1 MKKQIYIDDQIFPLG
16 TDLSV
21 INEKDNQPQCSK
33 FVGVPS
39 DHFCVPT
46 DFLLK
51 NKIDLKKEFNYE
63 TDFVAIST
71 GGSTEDTDT
80 YLIIPTDLSLVEK
93 KDVKRLTKEILIGS
107 SKFGREETTVETL
120 HINGMWCSESIG
132 LNYISEKANNELN
145 LKTHDD
151 RFGCKNTIVATVMVE
166 SKSIEELELTEQLLS
181 SMKNGDLETILRIFK
196 IKEDE
201 VDPYNEEEWDEHFS
215 HHIQKPDGETNNI
228 DDLITE
234 YKKDPDKF
242 KENINK
248 YIYSDWIDR
257 FPRISTEFRNFVDKY
272 FQEDLPLTKPQVYRS
287 YSPSMEFRT
296 DVNYLLTL
304 DKLEPELRDLITE
317 KIDKELEEIKITLE
331 TSRKHLEGCKKKEKK
346 IPYTEVKI
354 THMGTNDM
362 IKLANKATDLMEF
375 VNFNDLKSISSDE
388 LNKSDEFE
396 YFIDQSN
403 RVIIRLDDVFYKYDI
418 LPDYFSTINTFPNFQ
433 SILDQ
438 LEKEKCKVDKKL
450 QQIEQELLLKRIKTD
465 TEVAM
470 DNFCNCIPTDERA
483 IKLCQEIY
491 KINCGMSYLKR
502 IPEANKE
509 QYSKL
514 CWIMYSNFYNGKNTY
529 GYLDQKLLE

>member
-1 MKKQIYIDDQIFPLG
+1 
-16 TDLSV
+16 
-21 INEKDNQPQCSK
+21 
-33 FVGVPS
+33 
-39 DHFCVPT
+39 
-46 DFLLK
+46 
-51 NKIDLKKEFNYE
+51 
-63 TDFVAIST
+63 
-71 GGSTEDTDT
+71 
-80 YLIIPTDLSLVEK
+80 
-93 KDVKRLTKEILIGS
+93 
-107 SKFGREETTVETL
+107 
-120 HINGMWCSESIG
+120 
-132 LNYISEKANNELN
+132 
-145 LKTHDD
+145 
-151 RFGCKNTIVATVMVE
+151 
-166 SKSIEELELTEQLLS
+166 
-181 SMKNGDLETILRIFK
+181 
-196 IKEDE
+196 
-201 VDPYNEEEWDEHFS
+201 
-215 HHIQKPDGETNNI
+215 
-228 DDLITE
+228 
-234 YKKDPDKF
+234 
-242 KENINK
+242 
-248 YIYSDWIDR
+248 
-257 FPRISTEFRNFVDKY
+257 
-272 FQEDLPLTKPQVYRS
+272 
-287 YSPSMEFRT
+287 MEFRT

-317 KIDKELEEIKITLE
+317 KIDRELEEIKITLE
-331 TSRKHLEGCKKKEKK
+331 ASRKHLKGCKEKEKK

-375 VNFNDLKSISSDE
+375 VNFNSLKSISSDE

-438 LEKEKCKVDKKL
+438 LEKEKCKVDKEL

>member
-21 INEKDNQPQCSK
+21 IDEKDNQPQCSK
-33 FVGVPS
+33 FVGIPS

-51 NKIDLKKEFNYE
+51 NKVDLKKEFNYE
-63 TDFVAIST
+63 TDFVAISI
-71 GGSTEDTDT
+71 GDSAEDT
-80 YLIIPTDLSLVEK
+80 YLIIPTDLSLVSK

-107 SKFGREETTVETL
+107 SRHGKEETVVETL
-120 HINGMWCSESIG
+120 HINGMWCSEDIG
-132 LNYISEKANNELN
+132 LIYVSEKADNELN
-145 LKTHDD
+145 LKTHDA
-151 RFGCKNTIVATVMVE
+151 RFGCKNTIVTTVIEE
-166 SKSIEELELTEQLLS
+166 SRSIEELELTEQLLF
-181 SMKNGDLETILRIFK
+181 SMKNGNLGTILRIFK
-196 IKEDE
+196 KKEDG
-201 VDPYNEEEWDEHFS
+201 VDPYTEDEWDEHFS
-215 HHIQKPDGETNNI
+215 PYIQRTNKGT

-257 FPRISTEFRNFVDKY
+257 FPRISFEFRDFVDKY
-272 FQEDLPLTKPQVYRS
+272 FQNDLPLTKSQVYRLC
-287 YSPSMEFRT
+287 SPSMEFRT

-317 KIDKELEEIKITLE
+317 KIDKEIEEIKIALE
-331 TSRKHLEGCKKKEKK
+331 TSRKHLKGCEEKEKK

-362 IKLANKATDLMEF
+362 IKLANKAADLMEF
-375 VNFNDLKSISSDE
+375 VNFNSLKPISSDE

-396 YFIDQSN
+396 YFIDQSH

-418 LPDYFSTINTFPNFQ
+418 PSDYFSTINTFPNFQ

-438 LEKEKCKVDKKL
+438 LEKEKCKVDKEL
-450 QQIEQELLLKRIKTD
+450 RQIEQELLLERIKTD
-465 TEVAM
+465 TKVAM

-491 KINCGMSYLKR
+491 KINCEMSYLKR
-502 IPEANKE
+502 IPEENKE